1 MIFDFILMI
10 VVEYGRMTVLTWAGR
25 SPITAVRCVTLGSF
39 ANDDLGAHQAI
50 GNSKVVGTALR
61 SNRRLHGYQKRGV
74 VDS

>member
-1 MIFDFILMI
+1 M
-10 VVEYGRMTVLTWAGR
+10 GR
-25 SPITAVRCVTLGSF
+25 SESYIPAVRCVTLSRF
-39 ANDDLGAHQAI
+39 AKDDLGAHQAI

>member
-1 MIFDFILMI
+1 M
-10 VVEYGRMTVLTWAGR
+10 GR
-25 SPITAVRCVTLGSF
+25 SESYIPAVRCVTLSSF